1 MTRDVVVRWMRGMV
15 AALVVAAPIALQAQ
29 DHPNKPVRVVV
40 PLSPGGSTDA
50 VVRMLVPKLAEA
62 LGQPVVI
69 ENRPGAGGNL
79 GADVVAKSAPDGYTL
94 LIGTSTSHGVNPSLY
109 ANMPYDAARDF
120 APITLIGHVPFILM
134 ANPGLGV
141 HSVQELVRLARE
153 KPGQIS
159 YASSGNGTSSH
170 LAMEMLKTMAGIN
183 ILHVPYKGTAPANQD
198 LMGGHVSLQFD
209 GVTAALPMLRSG
221 RVVGLGVTSAKRVG
235 AAPDMAPIAEAGFP
249 GFEYTAW
256 VGLLAPAGTPRP
268 VVERLN
274 AAMVKILVSP
284 DIVRKLSEVGFEV
297 ASSTPEAFGTFIQ
310 SEIVKLGKLVRAS
323 GAKLD

>member
-1 MTRDVVVRWMRGMV
+1 MNRNWLCVL
-15 AALVVAAPIALQAQ
+15 ALSLACGAGPAQAQ
-29 DHPNKPVRVVV
+29 DYPTKPVRIIV

-50 VVRMLVPKLAEA
+50 VLRVLAPKLSEA
-62 LGQPVVI
+62 LGQTVLI
-69 ENRPGAGGNL
+69 ENRPGAGGNV
-79 GADVVAKSAPDGYTL
+79 GAEAVAKSAPDGYTL
-94 LIGTSTSHGVNPSLY
+94 LVGTSSSHGVNVSLY
-109 ANMPYDAARDF
+109 PKMPYDAVRDF

-134 ANPGLGV
+134 AHPSLGV
-141 HSVQELVRLARE
+141 RSVSELVQLARA

-170 LAMEMLKTMAGIN
+170 LAMEMLKTMAAVN

-235 AAPDMAPIAEAGFP
+235 AAPDLPPIAEAGFP

-268 VVERLN
+268 VIERLN
-274 AAMVKILVSP
+274 AEMVKILALP
-284 DIVRKLSEVGFEV
+284 EIRHKLSEAGFEV
-297 ASSTPEAFGTFIQ
+297 ASSSPEGFGTFIK
-310 SEIVKLGKLVRAS
+310 SEIVKLGKVVKAS

>member
-141 HSVQELVRLARE
+141 HSRGSAPGAR
-153 KPGQIS
+153 
-159 YASSGNGTSSH
+159 
-170 LAMEMLKTMAGIN
+170 
-183 ILHVPYKGTAPANQD
+183 PA
-198 LMGGHVSLQFD
+198 LRR
-209 GVTAALPMLRSG
+209 AL
-221 RVVGLGVTSAKRVG
+221 
-235 AAPDMAPIAEAGFP
+235 
-249 GFEYTAW
+249 
-256 VGLLAPAGTPRP
+256 
-268 VVERLN
+268 
-274 AAMVKILVSP
+274 
-284 DIVRKLSEVGFEV
+284 
-297 ASSTPEAFGTFIQ
+297 
-310 SEIVKLGKLVRAS
+310 S
-323 GAKLD
+323 GASVLRATQRSTAHGNLRGLMAIWEAT

>member
-1 MTRDVVVRWMRGMV
+1 MTRDVVVRWMRG
-15 AALVVAAPIALQAQ
+15 VVAVLTVVVPIALHAQ
-29 DHPNKPVRVVV
+29 DYPNKPLRLVV

-50 VVRMLVPKLAEA
+50 VARMLVPKLAEA
-62 LGQPVVI
+62 LGQSVVV

-79 GADVVAKSAPDGYTL
+79 GADVVAKSVPDGYTL

-109 ANMPYDAARDF
+109 AHMPYDAVRDF

-134 ANPGLGV
+134 ASPGLGV

-153 KPGQIS
+153 KPGQLT

-235 AAPDMAPIAEAGFP
+235 AAPDLAPIAEAGFP

-268 VVERLN
+268 VVDRLN
-274 AAMVKILVSP
+274 AEMVRILASP
-284 DIVRKLSEVGFEV
+284 DIRRKLSEVGFEV

-310 SEIVKLGKLVRAS
+310 SEIVKLGKVVRAS